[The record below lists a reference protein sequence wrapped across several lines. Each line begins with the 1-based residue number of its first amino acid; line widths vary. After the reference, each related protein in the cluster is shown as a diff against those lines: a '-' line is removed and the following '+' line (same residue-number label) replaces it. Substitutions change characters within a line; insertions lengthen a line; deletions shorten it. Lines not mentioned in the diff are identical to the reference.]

1 MFESYFVYKVFIFI
15 MILELR
21 YINLSDKEKEQ
32 KFQTEFSLASNLPG
46 FILSRRREVKGGR
59 GLGYINATVNIIP
72 LPPKEKKI

>member
-1 MFESYFVYKVFIFI
+1 MFESYFVCKVFIFI

-32 KFQTEFSLASNLPG
+32 KFHTEFSLTSNLPG

-59 GLGYINATVNIIP
+59 GWVILMP
-72 LPPKEKKI
+72 LSI